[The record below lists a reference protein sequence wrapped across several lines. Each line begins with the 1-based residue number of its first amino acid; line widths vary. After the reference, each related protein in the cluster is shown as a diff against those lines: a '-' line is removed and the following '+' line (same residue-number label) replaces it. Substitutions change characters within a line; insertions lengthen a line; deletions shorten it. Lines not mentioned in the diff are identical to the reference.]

1 MIEGHVSQD
10 LDLIVEIGL
19 IRKNQ
24 VTRIPAL
31 VDTGF
36 SGHLC
41 LAQRHVDLLDLT
53 FHHVE
58 RYELANGEVIA
69 ADVFRGTI
77 VFGEERR
84 EVDVIITASDD
95 TLIGASLLR
104 EYVLT
109 VHYPA
114 RWLRIES
121 PQ

>member
-1 MIEGHVSQD
+1 MIEGSVSPD

-19 IRKNQ
+19 VGQNE

-41 LAQRHVDLLDLT
+41 LAQRHADLLDLA

-58 RYELANGEVIA
+58 RYELANGDVVA

-77 VFGEERR
+77 VFGGERR
-84 EVDVIITASDD
+84 EVDVIITASED

-109 VHYPA
+109 VHYPQ
-114 RWLRIES
+114 RWLRLER
-121 PQ
+121 PE